1 MPRFQVFNEKL
12 EDLSISSPY
21 SHMATFSSPLDKHV
35 CDLPFVTVL
44 QLPTHPK
51 HRGGYQ
57 LPLFCPLHLLCC
69 FLHHWLVPLIC
80 DPQSLSVWVKIGNT
94 HVELTLMAITY
105 VNTTYLKF
113 NKQNPQFFIMK
124 NFKHIQSRKNSVFK
138 SREYIY
144 IFNIYPSI
152 TTFENCHLS
161 HSHNIFPYHSHQNI
175 LKEIPAMV

>member
-1 MPRFQVFNEKL
+1 MNLSLRLHKCTHPFNSIMFVTFH
-12 EDLSISSPY
+12 LSRSY
-21 SHMATFSSPLDKHV
+21 NSPLIPNTEVGTSCH
-35 CDLPFVTVL
+35 CSA
-44 QLPTHPK
+44 
-51 HRGGYQ
+51 
-57 LPLFCPLHLLCC
+57 HLLCC
-69 FLHHWLVPLIC
+69 FLHHWLIPLVC
-80 DPQSLSVWVKIGNT
+80 DWQSLSVWVKIGNT

-105 VNTTYLKF
+105 VNITYLKF

-124 NFKHIQSRKNSVFK
+124 NFKHIQSRKNSIFK